1 MTSQGSLT
9 GLGAGSFF
17 RKPLWPGPWYSSSLG
32 IVLLEQPGVA
42 LLERHGVV
50 LLGQHGKVL
59 LQLHWMI
66 ALKQPGEVLLKQF
79 GVLLIKHGGMVLLN
93 QHGMVLLEQHG
104 MVLLEQGGMVL
115 VEHGMVLLEQCVVG
129 LLEHHGT
136 VASGRD
142 SSCPATSQAMHPKP
156 FLAFLTPLGNPSLLE
171 VIPGESSRAP
181 CSTLVTANVRP
192 GHW

>member
-9 GLGAGSFF
+9 GLGAGSVF

-32 IVLLEQPGVA
+32 IVLLEQPGVV

-93 QHGMVLLEQHG
+93 QHGMVLLEQ
-104 MVLLEQGGMVL
+104 GGMVL

-142 SSCPATSQAMHPKP
+142 SSCPAASQAMHPKP